1 MAINLFSIFQHRSEI
16 RKIEG
21 NNIKSVHV
29 DASNLVKPN
38 EMTKVLIEI
47 TNGKK
52 WDLIVILITFAVGVD
67 FWFRFSFFFSSN

>member
-1 MAINLFSIFQHRSEI
+1 MFNVTNFNKFIFHFFQHRSEI

-52 WDLIVILITFAVGVD
+52 NAI
-67 FWFRFSFFFSSN
+67 